1 MRLVTRVC
9 VCVGV
14 CVCVCVLSDSRH
26 RAGRAVCAGGA
37 GHWRGVDCAVCA
49 GAAGKLYAWM
59 DEWYGLTEE
68 QIREWE
74 QKVAPVYSRLI

>member
-1 MRLVTRVC
+1 M
-9 VCVGV
+9 
-14 CVCVCVLSDSRH
+14 
-26 RAGRAVCAGGA
+26 CAGGA